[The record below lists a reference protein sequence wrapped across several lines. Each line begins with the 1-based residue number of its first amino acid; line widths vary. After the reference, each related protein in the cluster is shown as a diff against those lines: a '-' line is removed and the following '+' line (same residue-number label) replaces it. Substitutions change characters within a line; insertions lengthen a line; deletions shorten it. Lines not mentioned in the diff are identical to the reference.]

1 MQKNTLL
8 KLTKKL
14 FIQLANNYIYMF
26 IKQIS
31 IIPVF
36 FFFVILFYSC
46 NNKNIIA
53 SVDNIELS
61 EEDAFVIMSHLGMN
75 PNDTIE
81 LKKFIDEWC
90 TKEALKSEIKNEYQD
105 TWKLIKLREGFF
117 SGDLAKYYLEEIE
130 LKNKLDT
137 IITKK
142 EIESYY
148 NTHKEEFV
156 LQDYIVKALYLK
168 IPKYIDFKSKNID
181 EIYLLKKDQDLTKLN
196 SYAKLYA
203 ENYYF
208 NDSIWIYFEE
218 LTKDVPVKKFNIDNI
233 VLNRTKTYFSDDN
246 HTYFLN
252 IIDYKLKN
260 DVPPLDFLSDKIK
273 TRIISI
279 RLQEIKEKHQD
290 KLIKKIKNKHEIIIN
305 I

>member
-1 MQKNTLL
+1 M
-8 KLTKKL
+8 
-14 FIQLANNYIYMF
+14 YIYS
-26 IKQIS
+26 KQVS
-31 IIPVF
+31 IITCLF
-36 FFFVILFYSC
+36 FFSILFYRC
-46 NNKNIIA
+46 DNKKIIA
-53 SVDNIELS
+53 SVDNIDLYQN
-61 EEDAFVIMSHLGMN
+61 DAFIFMSHLGMN
-75 PNDTIE
+75 PNDTTE
-81 LKKFIDEWC
+81 LKKFINEWC
-90 TKEALKSEIKNEYQD
+90 IKEALKSEIKNEYKD
-105 TWKLIKLREGFF
+105 IWKLIKLRGDFF

-130 LKNKLDT
+130 LKKKLDT

-142 EIESYY
+142 EIKSYY
-148 NTHKEEFV
+148 NSHKEEFV

-196 SYAKLYA
+196 SFAKLYA

-208 NDSIWIYFEE
+208 NDSIWIYFGEI
-218 LTKDVPVKKFNIDNI
+218 TKDIPIKKFNIDNI

-260 DVPPLDFLSDKIK
+260 DVPPLDFLSYKIK
-273 TRIISI
+273 SRIISL
-279 RLQEIKEKHQD
+279 RLKEIKEKYLY
-290 KLIKKIKNKHEIIIN
+290 KLIMKIKNKHEIIIN

>member
-1 MQKNTLL
+1 
-8 KLTKKL
+8 
-14 FIQLANNYIYMF
+14 MF
-26 IKQIS
+26 IKKIS
-31 IIPVF
+31 IINAF
-36 FFFVILFYSC
+36 FFFIILFYSC

-61 EEDAFVIMSHLGMN
+61 ENDAFVIMSHLGMN
-75 PNDTIE
+75 PNDSIE

-218 LTKDVPVKKFNIDNI
+218 LTKDIPIKKFNIDNI

-246 HTYFLN
+246 HIYFLN

-260 DVPPLDFLSDKIK
+260 DVPPLDFLTDKIK

-290 KLIKKIKNKHEIIIN
+290 KLIKKIKNKYEIIIN

>member
-1 MQKNTLL
+1 M
-8 KLTKKL
+8 
-14 FIQLANNYIYMF
+14 ANNYIY
-26 IKQIS
+26 IYLKQVS
-31 IIPVF
+31 IIPSLF
-36 FFFVILFYSC
+36 FFLILFYRC
-46 NNKNIIA
+46 DNKKIIA

-61 EEDAFVIMSHLGMN
+61 EDDAFIIMSHLGMN

-81 LKKFIDEWC
+81 LKKFINEWC
-90 TKEALKSEIKNEYQD
+90 TKEALKSEIKNGYQD
-105 TWKLIKLREGFF
+105 TWKLIKMREGLF

-130 LKNKLDT
+130 LKKKLDT

-142 EIESYY
+142 EIKAYY
-148 NTHKEEFV
+148 SAHKEEFV

-168 IPKYIDFKSKNID
+168 IPKDIDFKSKNIHK
-181 EIYLLKKDQDLTKLN
+181 IFLLKKNQDLSELN

-208 NDSIWIYFEE
+208 NDSIWVYFEE
-218 LTKDVPVKKFNIDNI
+218 LTKDIPIKKFNIDNI

-260 DVPPLDFLSDKIK
+260 DVPPVDFLSDEIK
-273 TRIISI
+273 SRIVSI
-279 RLQEIKEKHQD
+279 RLKELKEKHED